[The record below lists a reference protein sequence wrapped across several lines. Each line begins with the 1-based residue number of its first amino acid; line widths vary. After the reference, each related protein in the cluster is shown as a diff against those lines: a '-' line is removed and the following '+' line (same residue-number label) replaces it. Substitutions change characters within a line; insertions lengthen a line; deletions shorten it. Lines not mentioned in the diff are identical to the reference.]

1 MPRGYYS
8 EYNIGYSPEQDQERW
23 GNPQTSRF
31 GNTVRGGF
39 NPLAGSDYLP
49 YQPYLWPVTNFV
61 GVQPVGI
68 QPSEFLYAD
77 FRGYQGILPVGLQG
91 LSPEPYPYQVKY
103 PFNRSA

>member
-1 MPRGYYS
+1 MPKGNYA
-8 EYNIGYSPEQDQERW
+8 EYNIGYSPELNQARW
-23 GNPQTSRF
+23 GNPQTSQF

-49 YQPYLWPVTNFV
+49 YQPYLWPITDFN

-77 FRGYQGILPVGLQG
+77 FRGYQGILPIGLQG
-91 LSPEPYPYQVKY
+91 ISPEPYPYQISY